1 MAIRTVRSTSSF
13 RGLTTSRPQS
23 CGLRTTLTLLQPGV
37 LVLELLQ
44 ALGLADIH
52 AAVFGPP
59 IIQRRLRDAVLARE
73 IPVFAPA
80 SCSRSTPIICSSLD
94 LARFLCPSV
103 TRPDSNSAWRK
114 FAVARHVFKSFF
126 CWLLG
131 PSALPRGEHSLLRTR
146 QNGGEGG
153 APGQGPFG
161 ARFQGILREAS
172 ISRKVPPHP
181 LCRPQNPPC

>member
-13 RGLTTSRPQS
+13 RGPTTSRPQS

-73 IPVFAPA
+73 IPFFAPA
-80 SCSRSTPIICSSLD
+80 SCSRSTPIICSSVD
-94 LARFLCPSV
+94 LARFICPSF

-114 FAVARHVFKSFF
+114 FAVARYVFKSFF

-131 PSALPRGEHSLLRTR
+131 PSVLPRGEHSLLRTR
-146 QNGGEGG
+146 QNGGKRCIVRQFRCG
-153 APGQGPFG
+153 AG
-161 ARFQGILREAS
+161 FQGLFREAS
-172 ISRKVPPHP
+172 ILLKLSPHP
-181 LCRPQNPPC
+181 LGL

>member
-1 MAIRTVRSTSSF
+1 MWCIQH
-13 RGLTTSRPQS
+13 LLPKK
-23 CGLRTTLTLLQPGV
+23 LLQPGV
-37 LVLELLQ
+37 LVLEVLKR
-44 ALGLADIH
+44 LGHADVQ

-80 SCSRSTPIICSSLD
+80 SCSRSTPIICSSVD
-94 LARFLCPSV
+94 LARFICPSF

-146 QNGGEGG
+146 QNAG
-153 APGQGPFG
+153 
-161 ARFQGILREAS
+161 
-172 ISRKVPPHP
+172 HP
-181 LCRPQNPPC
+181 RTPRPLQRP